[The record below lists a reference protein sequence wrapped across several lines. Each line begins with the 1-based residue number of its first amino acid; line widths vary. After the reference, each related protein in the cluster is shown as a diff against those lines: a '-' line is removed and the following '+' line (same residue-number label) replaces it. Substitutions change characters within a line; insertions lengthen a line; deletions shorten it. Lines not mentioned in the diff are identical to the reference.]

1 MSGSTSPVDH
11 SPIISKNSV
20 FSESVWFGGRTRI
33 TVKIQ
38 FSVWFGGTRIT
49 VSQSGLEGTRITV
62 QIQFSVSQ
70 SGLGGL
76 ELQSKSWPARPMLQ
90 KKIETG
96 KSSWLNCVFCHFLES
111 QKKDMLF
118 SRNRRTSLFFF
129 YFSGVPIIILKTFS
143 WSEYDY
149 NHSLILYDFF
159 LEIEFLIEWRL
170 YIQIFFFKKKISM

>member
-38 FSVWFGGTRIT
+38 FSVWFGGTRIITVTIQFSVWFGWTIIT

-96 KSSWLNCVFCHFLES
+96 KSS
-111 QKKDMLF
+111 
-118 SRNRRTSLFFF
+118 
-129 YFSGVPIIILKTFS
+129 
-143 WSEYDY
+143 
-149 NHSLILYDFF
+149 
-159 LEIEFLIEWRL
+159 
-170 YIQIFFFKKKISM
+170 

>member
-90 KKIETG
+90 KK
-96 KSSWLNCVFCHFLES
+96 N
-111 QKKDMLF
+111 
-118 SRNRRTSLFFF
+118 RNRQ
-129 YFSGVPIIILKTFS
+129 K
-143 WSEYDY
+143 
-149 NHSLILYDFF
+149 
-159 LEIEFLIEWRL
+159 FLIELRFL
-170 YIQIFFFKKKISM
+170 PLFGEPKKRYAFFSKQKNFIIFFLFFRGAYYHFKNVFMIGIRL